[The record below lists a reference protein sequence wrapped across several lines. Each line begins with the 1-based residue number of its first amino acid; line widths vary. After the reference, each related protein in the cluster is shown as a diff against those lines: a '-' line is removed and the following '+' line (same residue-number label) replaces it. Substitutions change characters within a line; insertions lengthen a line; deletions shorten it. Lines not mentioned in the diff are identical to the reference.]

1 MYKII
6 NITDRAGNVKE
17 TFIKELRQMHPDMK
31 GLLLYPLSTAQR
43 LCFVWA
49 DKSEKMLRTSPIES
63 YKEDVYTVTVI
74 TENSIYTLERVK

>member
-1 MYKII
+1 MYKVI
-6 NITDRAGNVKE
+6 NVTDKEGN
-17 TFIKELRQMHPDMK
+17 IKEEFMEKLRQVHPDMK

-49 DKSEKMLRTSPIES
+49 DKSEKMLRTSPIEG

-74 TENSIYTLERVK
+74 TENSIYTLERMK